1 MLLFSL
7 NNNSV
12 EVNHKEENMEKKP
25 VTAIMETTLLDFLRV
40 FLNYGYDPNINMTIE
55 IDETKYGFDK
65 LVLKGFETYIT
76 ITLRGEL
83 KIDVEKS
90 DDLRKYLKKKIYGE

>member
-1 MLLFSL
+1 M
-7 NNNSV
+7 
-12 EVNHKEENMEKKP
+12 KKGENMEKKP

-40 FLNYGYDPNINMTIE
+40 FLNYGYDSNINKTIE

-65 LVLKGFETYIT
+65 LVLEGFETYIT
-76 ITLRGEL
+76 ITQRGEL

-90 DDLRKYLKKKIYGE
+90 DGPRPYLKKKIYGE